1 MEKIFENVSEI
12 KTIEDYEIVWSRV
25 KELIAEA
32 TKNGALDNPE
42 ADNEYTR
49 EIGRLSILGAEYET
63 NYMEFKYL
71 KVRKKSPPSM
81 RTAKK
86 PHKSLNIDAEL
97 LIEYA

>member
-1 MEKIFENVSEI
+1 MEKIFENVLEI
-12 KTIEDYEIVWSRV
+12 KTREDYEIVWSRV

-49 EIGRLSILGAEYET
+49 EIGRLSILGAEYEN

-71 KVRKKSPPSM
+71 KVRKKSPSM

-86 PHKSLNIDAEL
+86 LHKSLNIDADL